1 MPIIFSGFEIGV
13 SLPYPQVALDKYMSE
28 KNPIRL
34 AYENY
39 VYYVNR
45 MKSRRHDRPTWDL
58 TSVLY
63 VFSPELWELS
73 EPVKV
78 EVDEKG
84 LVSFATDMSSKCR
97 YLKIPQNGKQKIID
111 ELVARSILKPK
122 AEK

>member
-1 MPIIFSGFEIGV
+1 
-13 SLPYPQVALDKYMSE
+13 
-28 KNPIRL
+28 
-34 AYENY
+34 
-39 VYYVNR
+39 